1 MAAIEPDQTMEAR
14 RRMQHRA
21 PTRRAMAAL
30 VALGLLLS
38 STPSATARDT
48 LLERAEA
55 RAARILGVARSDV
68 QRLRIDA
75 DAIGLGG
82 RSFRT
87 ALFAAA
93 RSGRQAFVAVDV
105 ASGEVLD
112 AAGFQRLLEAE
123 LERPGRE
130 KFSAPARAALAGGRR
145 ATLGFVLQPVD
156 YGPAVAGVRARHP
169 GVDWLAG
176 RPVGPD
182 AETVE
187 QVRLE
192 LLREKAALV
201 ERARRPFEAAVR
213 ALGGRQSVGLDLA
226 PLVFADVDAVAA
238 EALAARPD
246 VTAVRASEAFE
257 PAMSS
262 AGRTV
267 QADYPHYYG
276 WKGANINVGVVE
288 YGGIALSPELPAS
301 ARLAAKKVTT
311 NSVGRLICGTGP
323 VAASGHMTLVAAAA
337 VGRGVSSY
345 PGVAPNARFIEAS
358 AFASTTASSSDPR
371 VLKAVECAVLAG
383 ANVVNLSLVQNN
395 QASYGTATDTYLD
408 EIVAE
413 HGVFVA
419 VAAGNHDPNQ
429 SPRDQCLAGGVVP
442 SPGSGWNALTV
453 GGINDG
459 QDTSSRALTLWAND
473 RLWWHTTRSEPAY
486 CWREPSPE
494 PGDSIN
500 DRVKPELVAPAVRVT
515 SAGWSGTGTSFAT
528 PLAAGAA
535 ATLISRDAPLRQ
547 EPETVK
553 AALLAGSLAH
563 QTVAPGSSAPSVSY
577 QGLGTLTAKW
587 AHLALSRD
595 SPTGSPDT
603 GGYGFSVVD
612 GTDAE
617 CAGPARMVKVPMQG
631 HGGRRMRFAIA
642 WNSHDDGSGVD
653 RRWADFNLQVW
664 KGSTLVASSN
674 RVASNVEWVDWTA
687 ETAVYTARIQAVR
700 WGCNVEQET
709 FGFAWS
715 AYAVP

>member
-1 MAAIEPDQTMEAR
+1 
-14 RRMQHRA
+14 MQHRA
-21 PTRRAMAAL
+21 LTRRALAVFL
-30 VALGLLLS
+30 VLGLLLS
-38 STPSATARDT
+38 STPSALARDT

-55 RAARILGVARSDV
+55 RAARVLGVSRGEL
-68 QRLRIDA
+68 QRLRVDA
-75 DAIGLGG
+75 EALAIGG

-87 ALFAAA
+87 ALFGAA

-105 ASGEVLD
+105 ATGEALD
-112 AAGFQRLLEAE
+112 TVAFQQILEAD
-123 LERPGRE
+123 LERADRD
-130 KFSAPARAALAGGRR
+130 KFSPSARAAVSGGRR
-145 ATLGFVLQPVD
+145 AMLGFVLQPVD
-156 YGPAVAGVRARHP
+156 YGPAVDRVRAHHP
-169 GVDWLAG
+169 GVEWLAD

-187 QVRLE
+187 RVRLE

-226 PLVFADVDAVAA
+226 PLVFAEVDAVAA
-238 EALAARPD
+238 ESLAARPE
-246 VTAVRASEAFE
+246 VAAVRASATFE

-267 QADYPHYYG
+267 QEDYAHYYG
-276 WKGANINVGVVE
+276 WKGATVNVGIVE
-288 YGGIALSPELPAS
+288 YGGIALSAELPAS

-311 NSVGRLICGTGP
+311 NSAGRLICGNGP
-323 VAASGHMTLVAAAA
+323 VAASGHMTLVTAAA
-337 VGRGVSSY
+337 VGRGASSY
-345 PGVAPNARFIEAS
+345 PGVAPKARFVEAS
-358 AFASTTASSSDPR
+358 ANGSPTASSSDPR

-383 ANVVNLSLVQNN
+383 AHVVNLSLVQNS
-395 QASYGTATDTYLD
+395 QSSYGTATDAYLD

-419 VAAGNHDPNQ
+419 VAAGNHDANQ
-429 SPRDQCLAGGVVP
+429 SSRDQCLSGGVVP
-442 SPGSGWNALTV
+442 SPASGWNALTM
-453 GGINDG
+453 GGIDDG
-459 QDTSSRALTLWAND
+459 QDTSSKASSLWAND

-486 CWREPSPE
+486 CWREPPPE

-500 DRVKPELVAPAVRVT
+500 DRVKPELVAPAVRVS

-535 ATLISRDAPLRQ
+535 ATLIGRDGALRQ

-603 GGYGFSVVD
+603 GDYGFSIVD
-612 GTDAE
+612 GTDAD
-617 CAGPARMVKVPMQG
+617 CARPARVVTKWIQG
-631 HGGRRMRFAIA
+631 HEGRRTRFAIA
-642 WNSHDDGSGVD
+642 WSSHSDGSGID
-653 RRWADFNLQVW
+653 RRWADFNLQIW
-664 KGSTLVASSN
+664 KDGALVGSSN

-687 ETAVYTARIQAVR
+687 QTGLYMARIQAVR
-700 WGCNVEQET
+700 WGCDVEQEAV
-709 FGFAWS
+709 GWAWS
-715 AYAVP
+715 AYGVP